1 MGVSVEVEVSVG
13 ELVGVS
19 DELSVVVV
27 GVEVGVS

>member
-1 MGVSVEVEVSVG
+1 MDVSVEVSVG
-13 ELVGVS
+13 ELVGVP